1 VGFYFERAKSSAL
14 VYPFAMKIYAIAT
27 GVAVA
32 LALVIA
38 PPASASVKEGAA
50 CKKAGQSST
59 VSGRKFTCI
68 KKSGKLVW
76 NKGVAV
82 KKAPTPASTSAA
94 SAAPSMSATPSPSKT
109 AEQTKSVEPV
119 AGGYTMERVKAN
131 STSSSCW
138 AVISGNVYDL
148 TKWIGSHPGGSGAI
162 ASLCGTD
169 GTSEFNSMHRNQ
181 NKPEARLAGYLLGPL
196 AK

>member
-1 VGFYFERAKSSAL
+1 
-14 VYPFAMKIYAIAT
+14 MKIYAIAT
-27 GVAVA
+27 GAAVA

-38 PPASASVKEGAA
+38 PPASAAVKEGAA

-68 KKSGKLVW
+68 KKGSKLVW

-82 KKAPTPASTSAA
+82 KKAPTAAATPVASAA
-94 SAAPSMSATPSPSKT
+94 SAMSATPM
-109 AEQTKSVEPV
+109 ATKSAEPASTV
-119 AGGYTMERVKAN
+119 YTMERVKAN

-138 AVISGNVYDL
+138 TVISGSVYDL

-162 ASLCGTD
+162 RSLCGTD
-169 GTSEFNSMHRNQ
+169 GTASFNSQHRGEGT
-181 NKPEARLAGYLLGPL
+181 PTARLAGYLLGPL

>member
-1 VGFYFERAKSSAL
+1 
-14 VYPFAMKIYAIAT
+14 MKIYAIAT
-27 GVAVA
+27 GAAVA
-32 LALVIA
+32 LAVVVA
-38 PPASASVKEGAA
+38 PASTAAVKEGAA
-50 CKKAGQSST
+50 CKKVGQSST

-82 KKAPTPASTSAA
+82 KKAPSAATPAA
-94 SAAPSMSATPSPSKT
+94 SAAPAAPAMSATPM
-109 AEQTKSVEPV
+109 ATKSAEPASTV
-119 AGGYTMERVKAN
+119 YTMERVKAN

-138 AVISGNVYDL
+138 TVISGSVYDL

-169 GTSEFNSMHRNQ
+169 GTSEFNGMHRNQ
-181 NKPEARLAGYLLGPL
+181 SKPEARLAGYLLGPL

>member
-1 VGFYFERAKSSAL
+1 
-14 VYPFAMKIYAIAT
+14 MKIYAIAT
-27 GVAVA
+27 GAAVA

-59 VSGRKFTCI
+59 LSGRKFTCI

-82 KKAPTPASTSAA
+82 KRASTPKATPATSATPMA
-94 SAAPSMSATPSPSKT
+94 SAAA
-109 AEQTKSVEPV
+109 A
-119 AGGYTMERVKAN
+119 GYTMERVKAN
-131 STSSSCW
+131 GISSSCW
-138 AVISGNVYDL
+138 TVISGNVYDL

-162 ASLCGTD
+162 TSLCGTD
-169 GTSEFNSMHRNQ
+169 GTSGFNAMHRNQ
-181 NKPEARLAGYLLGPL
+181 SKPESRLAGYLLGPL

>member
-1 VGFYFERAKSSAL
+1 
-14 VYPFAMKIYAIAT
+14 MKIYAIAT
-27 GVAVA
+27 GAAIA
-32 LALVIA
+32 LTLVIA
-38 PPASASVKEGAA
+38 PPASAAVKEGAA

-82 KKAPTPASTSAA
+82 KKAPTAAATPAA
-94 SAAPSMSATPSPSKT
+94 SAAPAAPAVNATPMATKSAEPSKSEAPST
-109 AEQTKSVEPV
+109 PV
-119 AGGYTMERVKAN
+119 ITMERVRAN
-131 STSSSCW
+131 GTSSSCW
-138 AVISGNVYDL
+138 TVISGNVYDL

-162 ASLCGTD
+162 TSLCGTD
-169 GTSEFNSMHRNQ
+169 GTSGFNAMHRNQ
-181 NKPEARLAGYLLGPL
+181 SKPEARLAGYLLGPL

>member
-1 VGFYFERAKSSAL
+1 
-14 VYPFAMKIYAIAT
+14 MKIYAIAT
-27 GVAVA
+27 GAAVA
-32 LALVIA
+32 LALVVA

-82 KKAPTPASTSAA
+82 KSAPTAAA
-94 SAAPSMSATPSPSKT
+94 SAAPAAPAMSATPMATKSAEPSKS
-109 AEQTKSVEPV
+109 AAPV
-119 AGGYTMERVKAN
+119 AAGYTMERVKAN
-131 STSSSCW
+131 GTTSSCW

-162 ASLCGTD
+162 TSLCGTD
-169 GTSEFNSMHRNQ
+169 GTSGFNAMHRNQ
-181 NKPEARLAGYLLGPL
+181 SKPEARLAGYLLGPL
-196 AK
+196 SK

>member
-1 VGFYFERAKSSAL
+1 
-14 VYPFAMKIYAIAT
+14 MKIYAIAT
-27 GVAVA
+27 GAAVA
-32 LALVIA
+32 LALVVA
-38 PPASASVKEGAA
+38 PSASAAVKEGAA

-59 VSGRKFTCI
+59 VSGRKFTCV
-68 KKSGKLVW
+68 KKGSKLVW

-82 KKAPTPASTSAA
+82 KSAPTASATAAA
-94 SAAPSMSATPSPSKT
+94 SAAPAAPAMSATPMASKS
-109 AEQTKSVEPV
+109 AETSKSAAP
-119 AGGYTMERVKAN
+119 ASTGYTMERVKAN
-131 STSSSCW
+131 GTTSSCW

-169 GTSEFNSMHRNQ
+169 GTSEFLAMHRGQ

>member
-1 VGFYFERAKSSAL
+1 
-14 VYPFAMKIYAIAT
+14 MKIYAIAT
-27 GVAVA
+27 GAAVA
-32 LALVIA
+32 LALVIT

-59 VSGRKFTCI
+59 ISGRKFTCV
-68 KKSGKLVW
+68 KKGSKLVW

-82 KKAPTPASTSAA
+82 KKAPTAAATPTSSAAPAAPAMATPMATKSAEPSKSAEPAST
-94 SAAPSMSATPSPSKT
+94 
-109 AEQTKSVEPV
+109 V
-119 AGGYTMERVKAN
+119 YTMERVKAN
-131 STSSSCW
+131 GTTSSCW

-169 GTSEFNSMHRNQ
+169 GTSEFNAMHRNQ

-196 AK
+196 TK

>member
-1 VGFYFERAKSSAL
+1 
-14 VYPFAMKIYAIAT
+14 MKIYAIAT
-27 GVAVA
+27 GAAVA

-38 PPASASVKEGAA
+38 PPASAAVKQGAA

-68 KKSGKLVW
+68 KKGSKLVW

-82 KKAPTPASTSAA
+82 KKAPTAAA
-94 SAAPSMSATPSPSKT
+94 SATPM
-109 AEQTKSVEPV
+109 ATKSAEPV
-119 AGGYTMERVKAN
+119 ASGNTMERVKAN
-131 STSSSCW
+131 NTVSSCW
-138 AVISGNVYDL
+138 TVISGSVYDL

-169 GTSEFNSMHRNQ
+169 GTSEFNAMHRNQ
-181 NKPEARLAGYLLGPL
+181 SKPEARLAGYLLGPL
-196 AK
+196 TK

>member
-1 VGFYFERAKSSAL
+1 
-14 VYPFAMKIYAIAT
+14 MKIYAIAT
-27 GVAVA
+27 GAAVA
-32 LALVIA
+32 LALVVT
-38 PPASASVKEGAA
+38 PPASAAVKEGAA

-59 VSGRKFTCI
+59 VSGRKFTCV
-68 KKSGKLVW
+68 KKGSKLVW

-82 KKAPTPASTSAA
+82 KKAPSTAATPAA
-94 SAAPSMSATPSPSKT
+94 SAAPAMSATPMATKSAEPSKS
-109 AEQTKSVEPV
+109 AAPV
-119 AGGYTMERVKAN
+119 AAGYTMERVKAN
-131 STSSSCW
+131 GTTSSCW

-169 GTSEFNSMHRNQ
+169 GTSEFLAMHRGQ

>member
-1 VGFYFERAKSSAL
+1 
-14 VYPFAMKIYAIAT
+14 MKIYAIAT
-27 GVAVA
+27 GAAVA
-32 LALVIA
+32 LALVVA
-38 PPASASVKEGAA
+38 PSASAAVKEGAA

-59 VSGRKFTCI
+59 VSGRKFTCV
-68 KKSGKLVW
+68 KKGSKLVW
-76 NKGVAV
+76 NKGVVV
-82 KKAPTPASTSAA
+82 KSAPTASATPAA
-94 SAAPSMSATPSPSKT
+94 SAAPAMSATPMATKSAEPSKSAAPAST
-109 AEQTKSVEPV
+109 
-119 AGGYTMERVKAN
+119 GYTMERVKAN
-131 STSSSCW
+131 GTSSSCW

-169 GTSEFNSMHRNQ
+169 GTSEFLAMHRGQ

>member
-1 VGFYFERAKSSAL
+1 
-14 VYPFAMKIYAIAT
+14 MKIYAIAT

-82 KKAPTPASTSAA
+82 KKAPTAAATPVASAA
-94 SAAPSMSATPSPSKT
+94 SAMSATPM
-109 AEQTKSVEPV
+109 ATKSAEPASTV
-119 AGGYTMERVKAN
+119 YTMERVKAN

-181 NKPEARLAGYLLGPL
+181 NKPEARLAAYLLGPL